1 VINQVNTDGI
11 MPGQSRGDFQLGA
24 YPVDAGHQ
32 YRLLVSL
39 EFKKPAKK
47 ADAAQNFGTMGR
59 PSLFS
64 NQFFGFSGKV
74 NINTGGGIGL
84 FNLPYLLCQ
93 NIALA

>member
-1 VINQVNTDGI
+1 
-11 MPGQSRGDFQLGA
+11 
-24 YPVDAGHQ
+24 
-32 YRLLVSL
+32 
-39 EFKKPAKK
+39 
-47 ADAAQNFGTMGR
+47 MGG